1 MALEKGVDEQY
12 WSRRSS
18 MMYYKYIDVLVKAF
32 AYQAESIID
41 IGSANTRY
49 IESFDWIPHK
59 FTLDI
64 KNPYRSPNVTAI
76 ETDFLTYAPEQKF
89 DFVIC
94 LQVLEHIPQVEE
106 FARKLFTLAER
117 VLISVPYMWPKGSDP
132 THIHD
137 PVDEEKIKQW
147 TNREPSY
154 SIIVEEPLRIPS
166 KGISRRLLC
175 YYGPEENIDY
185 IQANRN
191 VQLLKS
197 NEDDEITYVQQQ
209 IDESQQTQ
217 QNMIDHLHQIKANQK
232 VFHQILK
239 LELEIFKLEE
249 RLKDKVV
256 SKEKFQL
263 RISKLK
269 KEIERY
275 KKAVQQE
282 VRQQQRYA
290 KEYNHIIESTSWKMM
305 APLRSVGSLVR
316 RTIKKNVRK

>member
-12 WSRRSS
+12 WTRRSS

-76 ETDFLTYAPEQKF
+76 ETDFLTYALEQKF

-106 FARKLFTLAER
+106 FAQKLFTLADR

-239 LELEIFKLEE
+239 LELEILKLEE
-249 RLKDKVV
+249 RLKDK
-256 SKEKFQL
+256 
-263 RISKLK
+263 
-269 KEIERY
+269 
-275 KKAVQQE
+275 
-282 VRQQQRYA
+282 
-290 KEYNHIIESTSWKMM
+290 
-305 APLRSVGSLVR
+305 
-316 RTIKKNVRK
+316 

>member
-1 MALEKGVDEQY
+1 MALEKGVDAQY
-12 WSRRSS
+12 WTRRSS

-32 AYQAESIID
+32 AYHAESIID

-76 ETDFLTYAPEQKF
+76 ETDFLTYIPEQKF

-106 FARKLFTLAER
+106 FARKLFTLSDR

-137 PVDEEKIKQW
+137 PVNEEKVRQW

-166 KGISRRLLC
+166 KGISRRLIC
-175 YYGPEENIDY
+175 YYGPEENIDFK
-185 IQANRN
+185 QANQN
-191 VQLLKS
+191 VQLLK
-197 NEDDEITYVQQQ
+197 EDRNDEITYVQKQM
-209 IDESQQTQ
+209 DESQQTQ
-217 QNMIDHLHQIKANQK
+217 QVMIEHLNRIKANQK
-232 VFHQILK
+232 ILQQILK
-239 LELEIFKLEE
+239 LELEIFNLED
-249 RLKDKVV
+249 RLKEKVATNE
-256 SKEKFQL
+256 SFKQ
-263 RISKLK
+263 RITKLK

-275 KKAVQQE
+275 KSGIHQE
-282 VRQQQRYA
+282 VRQQQRFL
-290 KEYNHIIESTSWKMM
+290 KEYNQIIESNSWKMM
-305 APLRSVGSLVR
+305 APLRSVGSLLRKMTRKNAR
-316 RTIKKNVRK
+316 R

>member
-106 FARKLFTLAER
+106 FAQKLFTLADR

-147 TNREPSY
+147 TNRAPSY

-185 IQANRN
+185 QQANRN

-232 VFHQILK
+232 AFHQILK

-256 SKEKFQL
+256 SKEDFQL

-282 VRQQQRYA
+282 VRQQQRHA